1 MQITDIQHLFSTVDL
16 FNGKYCF
23 FMPGTRLDLVQF
35 FLGNFHAS
43 PPPPPLFLIHKLELT
58 ANLTFSSSEQVFI
71 QAKDRYISNEL
82 PASATLVF
90 SICRSKDRKTK
101 EILTFHF
108 PQIFHIEFVRF
119 VIIPAVFSLL
129 LN

>member
-1 MQITDIQHLFSTVDL
+1 MCKSLIYNIYFQHLISLTENTV
-16 FNGKYCF
+16 FYARNS
-23 FMPGTRLDLVQF
+23 TRLSTIFSGKFSCL
-35 FLGNFHAS
+35 
-43 PPPPPLFLIHKLELT
+43 PPPLPFYSL
-58 ANLTFSSSEQVFI
+58 LTFSSPEQVFI

-108 PQIFHIEFVRF
+108 LQIFHIKFVRF

-129 LN
+129 PN